1 MKNILTR
8 YKTQPNP
15 FYKKLTALRA
25 LTFLR
30 KVIVYLSTKTSSSM
44 ELRFRQIPQALATI
58 TRTLGPEPSQLRK
71 SEKK

>member
-1 MKNILTR
+1 M
-8 YKTQPNP
+8 
-15 FYKKLTALRA
+15 TALRA